1 MSSQGPNFPTSAT
14 GNTTTFGGGSSSI
27 TWSNPQNIG
36 AADSVFAIS
45 AFGINLNTCD
55 LIGTGF
61 GFSVPATATIN
72 GIQLDVN
79 RESAVALNTIEGFVK
94 LIKGGSA
101 TGNNKSTFAFL
112 TTTPTTVSYGGSTDL
127 WGATLAPSDVNA
139 SNFGAFVTY
148 GYGPSG
154 DQVSVDFMRITVFYT
169 VPAPSVTSVSANIG
183 PATGGTNV
191 TITGSNFLATPT
203 SITFGG
209 AAATNI
215 VFNSATS
222 VSCTTPAHAAGT
234 VNVVVTNPD
243 GQTGTGTNVF
253 TFNPPPT
260 VTSCSPAAGPPSG
273 GNSVTI
279 TGTGFLATPTSI
291 TFGGA
296 AATNIVFNSATSVS
310 CTAPAHAAGTVNVVV
325 TNPDGQSGTGTNVY
339 TYNPPPSFSSCN
351 PGNGP
356 AAGGTSVT
364 ISGANF
370 VATPGVT
377 FGGVAASNVTFVSS
391 TSLTCATPAHSP
403 VTVDIVITN
412 PDGQTAT
419 GSKVF
424 LYLATGSRF
433 LSF

>member
-1 MSSQGPNFPTSAT
+1 MASQGPNGAGSGTST
-14 GNTTTFGGGSSSI
+14 QGL
-27 TWSNPQNIG
+27 WSNPQNIT
-36 AADSVFAIS
+36 ADNGNFAS
-45 AFGINLNTCD
+45 EGLSFGQASDD
-55 LIGTGF
+55 LQATGF
-61 GFSVPATATIN
+61 GFSVPPTATIN
-72 GIQLDVN
+72 GILVEIKRQALGTIVDHDVTLLK
-79 RESAVALNTIEGFVK
+79 AGT
-94 LIKGGSA
+94 A
-101 TGNNKSTFAFL
+101 TGSNLAQGGNWPSSPLTFA
-112 TTTPTTVSYGGSTDL
+112 SYGGSTNL
-127 WGATLAPSDVNA
+127 WGTSWAPSDINA
-139 SNFGAFVTY
+139 SNFGVQLSALNTNSTGFGTPEV
-148 GYGPSG
+148 G
-154 DQVSVDFMRITVFYT
+154 FIRITVFFT
-169 VPAPSVTSVSANIG
+169 VPAPGVTSCSPNSG
-183 PATGGTNV
+183 PTPGGTSV

-253 TFNPPPT
+253 TFNPLPT
-260 VTSCSPAAGPPSG
+260 VTSCNPPAGPPSG

-296 AATNIVFNSATSVS
+296 AATNIIFNSATSVS

-370 VATPGVT
+370 VAVPGVT

-391 TSLTCATPAHSP
+391 TSLTCTTPVHSP
-403 VTVDIVITN
+403 VTVDIVVTN
-412 PDGQTAT
+412 PDGQSAT

>member
-1 MSSQGPNFPTSAT
+1 MSSQGPKIVGTGASVST
-14 GNTTTFGGGSSSI
+14 GNTPWTNP
-27 TWSNPQNIG
+27 SNISANDG
-36 AADSVFAIS
+36 VFAVAPVAQGS
-45 AFGINLNTCD
+45 PSPNSSTSDD
-55 LIGTGF
+55 LRGTNC
-61 GFSVPATATIN
+61 GFSIPVGSTIN
-72 GIQLDVN
+72 GIQVDIFEKRDN
-79 RESAVALNTIEGFVK
+79 AGGAFFGSGADASVK
-94 LIKGGSA
+94 IIKGG
-101 TGNNKSTFAFL
+101 TKQGNEKAANTNWLNAGSLFT
-112 TTTPTTVSYGGSTDL
+112 YGGSSDL
-127 WGATLAPSDVNA
+127 WGLSWTPADINA
-139 SNFGAFVTY
+139 SNFGCSLSAVDNT
-148 GYGPSG
+148 GLGINL
-154 DQVSVDFMRITVFYT
+154 DVDFMQVTVFFT
-169 VPAPSVTSVSANIG
+169 PASPPSVTSVSANNG
-183 PATGGTNV
+183 PISGGQNV
-191 TITGSNFLATPT
+191 TITGANFLATPT

-215 VFNSATS
+215 VFNSSTS

-310 CTAPAHAAGTVNVVV
+310 CTAPAHAVGTVNVVV

-364 ISGANF
+364 IS
-370 VATPGVT
+370 
-377 FGGVAASNVTFVSS
+377 
-391 TSLTCATPAHSP
+391 
-403 VTVDIVITN
+403 
-412 PDGQTAT
+412 
-419 GSKVF
+419 
-424 LYLATGSRF
+424 
-433 LSF
+433 